1 MCHLFSFVLYFT
13 YILLFTR
20 KVYSQVTFIQ
30 PPPAGPSHNY
40 QDNPAY
46 KYGSTITVE
55 WTGDIPK
62 GVDSLRLDVRRDIIN
77 PQSDEPGYYLGR
89 A

>member
-40 QDNPAY
+40 QDNPSY

-62 GVDSLRLDVRRDIIN
+62 GVDSLRLDVRRDTIN